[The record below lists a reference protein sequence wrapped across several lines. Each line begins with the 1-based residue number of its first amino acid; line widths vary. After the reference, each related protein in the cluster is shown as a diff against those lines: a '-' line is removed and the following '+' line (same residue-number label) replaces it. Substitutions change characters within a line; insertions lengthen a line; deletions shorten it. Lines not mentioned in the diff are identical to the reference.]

1 MIKANRRFHGKK
13 FGCLTI
19 YPDAFGT
26 FPRVFVR
33 LTHSSRLIGEGM
45 SAKIVGLEELSERS
59 RQLQAAGKK
68 LVATNGCFDL
78 LHVGHVRYLQAA
90 RALGDLLAVGLNG
103 DRSVRE
109 LKGKGRPITAERDR
123 AEILAA
129 LQCVDIVTIFPELR
143 ATQFIA
149 ASHPAIYVK
158 GGDYT
163 SETLNEE
170 ERTVLKQIGSEIRII
185 PFEAG
190 YSTSHLLEQICEN
203 RP

>member
-1 MIKANRRFHGKK
+1 
-13 FGCLTI
+13 
-19 YPDAFGT
+19 
-26 FPRVFVR
+26 
-33 LTHSSRLIGEGM
+33 M

-59 RQLQAAGKK
+59 KQLRAAGKK

-90 RALGDLLAVGLNG
+90 RTLGDLLAVGLNG

-109 LKGKGRPITAERDR
+109 LKGNGRPITAERDR

-129 LQCVDIVTIFPELR
+129 LQCVDLVTIFPEMR

-158 GGDYT
+158 GGDY
-163 SETLNEE
+163 SPETLNEQ
-170 ERTVLKQIGSEIRII
+170 ERALLKDIGAEIRFI

-190 YSTSHLLEQICEN
+190 YSTSRLLEQIRKSE
-203 RP
+203 RGKL